1 MKNKERLEG
10 WRIALIS
17 VLVTLAVLILL
28 AFIIAIIQTG
38 TAEVIKDSLIDEYCS
53 SIPLT
58 EARDLEVCNESD

>member
-1 MKNKERLEG
+1 MEK
-10 WRIALIS
+10 WQVALIS

-53 SIPLT
+53 SIPLS
-58 EARDLEVCNESD
+58 EARDLEVCNE

>member
-10 WRIALIS
+10 WRIALLS
-17 VLVTLAVLILL
+17 VIITLVVLIVL
-28 AFIIAIIQTG
+28 AFIIAVIQTG

-58 EARDLEVCNESD
+58 EARELEVCND

>member
-1 MKNKERLEG
+1 MESKEKMES
-10 WRIALIS
+10 WRVALIS
-17 VLVTLAVLILL
+17 VLVTLAVLIVL
-28 AFIIAIIQTG
+28 AFIIAVIQTG

>member
-1 MKNKERLEG
+1 MEN
-10 WRIALIS
+10 WRVAILS
-17 VLVTLAVLILL
+17 VIITLAVLIVIV
-28 AFIIAIIQTG
+28 FIIAIIQTG